1 MPKNTP
7 KTRDEHT
14 ETEYKRLVSLYTE
27 AGVDEIKLRVNDSL
41 IHKVAEVFGIL
52 ESIKHLPTIIYD
64 PKNPA
69 VQRETA
75 AGKTRVKYM
84 AQYVSSM
91 QKLNKEMLGAL
102 DGDDGDE
109 LDDYE

>member
-1 MPKNTP
+1 MPKETQ
-7 KTRDEHT
+7 KTRDEYA
-14 ETEYKRLVSLYTE
+14 EDEYRRLVDLYTG

-52 ESIKHLPTIIYD
+52 ESIKRLPTIIYD

-84 AQYVSSM
+84 AQYVAAM
-91 QKLNKEMLGAL
+91 QKLNRDMLGGL
-102 DGDDGDE
+102 DGEDGDD

>member
-1 MPKNTP
+1 M
-7 KTRDEHT
+7 
-14 ETEYKRLVSLYTE
+14 
-27 AGVDEIKLRVNDSL
+27 RVNDSL

-75 AGKTRVKYM
+75 AGKTRGKYM
-84 AQYVSSM
+84 AQDVSSM

>member
-14 ETEYKRLVSLYTE
+14 EIEYKRLVSLYTE
-27 AGVDEIKLRVNDSL
+27 AGVD
-41 IHKVAEVFGIL
+41 GIL